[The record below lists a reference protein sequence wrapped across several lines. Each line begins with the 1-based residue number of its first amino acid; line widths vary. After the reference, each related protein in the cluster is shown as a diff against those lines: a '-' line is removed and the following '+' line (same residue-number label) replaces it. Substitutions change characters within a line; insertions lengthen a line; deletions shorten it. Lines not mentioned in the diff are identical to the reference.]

1 MEPSD
6 LYYQNGESRYYY
18 SSISVITDSRVLI
31 NSTWFDCDPSNLVK
45 IQAGKLKFEQ
55 LKLIYSPEEIQAMLD
70 KAISSDLESQ
80 ITARLDQL
88 LTHTQETIND
98 ITSRT
103 KLACES
109 ATNKIEQAVPVIR
122 EAISSSESL
131 QSTISSINRHA
142 KSIKSELPDIDAVKQ
157 ALESAKTEFDNVT
170 SKLKTLF
177 KD

>member
-1 MEPSD
+1 MQATD
-6 LYYQNGESRYYY
+6 LYYQNGTTKYYY
-18 SSISVITDSRVLI
+18 SSISVISDTKVLI
-31 NSTWFDCDPSNLVK
+31 NSTWFECNPISITQ

-55 LKLIYSPEEIQAMLD
+55 LKLIYTPEEIQAMLD
-70 KAISSDLESQ
+70 KAINSDLESQ

-88 LTHTQETIND
+88 LDQAQETISD
-98 ITSRT
+98 ITTKT
-103 KLACES
+103 KLACQS
-109 ATNKIEQAVPVIR
+109 ATDKIEQAVPVIR

-131 QSTISSINRHA
+131 QTTINSINRHA
-142 KSIKSELPDIDAVKQ
+142 KSIKSELPDIDSVKQ